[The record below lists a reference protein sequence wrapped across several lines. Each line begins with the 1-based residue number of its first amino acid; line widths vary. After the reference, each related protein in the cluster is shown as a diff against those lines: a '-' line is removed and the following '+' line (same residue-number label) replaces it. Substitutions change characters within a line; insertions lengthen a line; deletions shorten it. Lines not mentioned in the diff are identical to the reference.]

1 VTEHVEMP
9 HGPMR
14 LETDLRISFLL
25 LNEARYRTLKALF
38 GIPREQ
44 ANLATLVL
52 VLVWAEGTQRRARQM
67 VSQPPPSPRPGDS
80 ALGIAAARELVQSIA
95 GASSRDTS
103 MFGTLVTVAALG
115 GIALPIVRRS
125 MHAARSGVH
134 DFNAAF
140 RHRYGVHAARAAQT
154 ASRARERAAET
165 AEKVTQLNLGGG
177 DD

>member
-1 VTEHVEMP
+1 MP
-9 HGPMR
+9 PGPMR

-25 LNEARYRTLKALF
+25 LNEARYRTLQGLF

-52 VLVWAEGTQRRARQM
+52 VLVWAESTHRRARRA
-67 VSQPPPSPRPGDS
+67 VSTPPPSPTPGDS

-95 GASSRDTS
+95 GPTSRDTS

-115 GIALPIVRRS
+115 GISLPIVRRS
-125 MHAARSGVH
+125 MHAARSGMH
-134 DFNAAF
+134 DFTMAF
-140 RHRYGVHAARAAQT
+140 RHRYGVQAARAAAT
-154 ASRARERAAET
+154 ASRARERAAEA